1 MLVHRICL
9 GRIDSFSGILLLL
22 KLVAIPPHMINKGNI
37 QGTLNNKYVT
47 TMAISMITCV
57 MVFFT
62 EILKAL
68 TAANNK
74 KPMAIGC
81 IYLNKP
87 SVSL

>member
-1 MLVHRICL
+1 MA
-9 GRIDSFSGILLLL
+9 GSILFRNPLTAEIGF
-22 KLVAIPPHMINKGNI
+22 AIPPHMINKGNI

-81 IYLNKP
+81 IYLE
-87 SVSL
+87 